1 MTTFCGACGKACND
15 IPTGSY
21 DRGNGAPLTR
31 PVCPTGACGHEGVP
45 HDWRSRGLWG
55 FLSSSMRCRACGKV
69 VFLYD

>member
-1 MTTFCGACGKACND
+1 MSYCSECGAKCNEV
-15 IPTGSY
+15 PTGKYSTET
-21 DRGNGAPLTR
+21 GEPITR
-31 PVCPTGACGHEGVP
+31 LVCPTGACGHEGVP